1 MRRRESYAVI
11 LSASTRHGT
20 GLSRPKKVKKAAGK
34 NKYRGLSN
42 KHRAG
47 GLGTGQDN
55 GKAKGEQL
63 IDFRI
68 DGDFFML

>member
-20 GLSRPKKVKKAAGK
+20 GPTKKVKKAAGK